1 MRPSFRRPPRVDF
14 DDRSS
19 YQRLDPKGMLDF
31 ALDFPAQL
39 ERAARI
45 GRAFRPPDALK
56 DASHIVLSGMGG
68 SAVTGDLLARLC
80 EPHSPIPFLV
90 NRDYRIPRFVG
101 RDTLF
106 IASSYSGNTEE
117 ALAATDLALRRR
129 AQVVCITTGGKLR
142 ELAIRRRLPLIEIPA
157 DPPMPPRAAFGYSF
171 IPLALMLSSLGL
183 YPGAGRQM
191 REAIGVVERLRSQA
205 HPDIPSRRN
214 RAKQL
219 ASYLHGKIPWVQGT
233 VGIMSAAAYRWRC
246 QFNEN
251 SKALAYSSEYPE
263 LNHNEVVGW
272 ELPAG
277 MAKPVE
283 VISLTKP
290 DDYYRVRARV
300 EITRGMIAPKAR
312 IHLIEAEGQS
322 PLAQLMGTVYL
333 GDFTSLYLAFLN
345 GVDPAAIGPINLLKA
360 RLAKL
365 KPPRKG

>member
-90 NRDYRIPRFVG
+90 NRDYRIPKFVG

-251 SKALAYSSEYPE
+251 SKTLAYSSEYPE

-272 ELPAG
+272 EIAPRLARDT
-277 MAKPVE
+277 A
-283 VISLTKP
+283 VIVLKEP
-290 DDYYRVRARV
+290 NAQPRIEARV
-300 EITRGMIAPKAR
+300 AITREIMSKRAEVR
-312 IHLIEAEGQS
+312 VVEAEGDS
-322 PLAQLMGTVYL
+322 PLARVLWTLYL
-333 GDFTSLYLAFLN
+333 ADFVSIYLAFLN
-345 GVDPAAIGPINLLKA
+345 GADPTAIAAINELKS
-360 RLAKL
+360 RLAEL
-365 KPPRKG
+365 

>member
-1 MRPSFRRPPRVDF
+1 MRPSFRHPPRVDL

-45 GRAFRPPDALK
+45 GRAFQPPDALK
-56 DASHIVLSGMGG
+56 YPSHIVLSGMGG

-90 NRDYRIPRFVG
+90 NRDYRIPKFVG

-171 IPLALMLSSLGL
+171 IPLVFMLSSLGL

-205 HPDIPSRRN
+205 HPDIPARRN

-251 SKALAYSSEYPE
+251 SKTLAYSSEYPE

-272 ELPAG
+272 EITPRLARDT
-277 MAKPVE
+277 A
-283 VISLTKP
+283 VIVLKEP
-290 DDYYRVRARV
+290 DAQPRIEARV
-300 EITRGMIAPKAR
+300 AITREIMSKRAEVR
-312 IHLIEAEGQS
+312 VVEAEGDS
-322 PLAQLMGTVYL
+322 PLARVLWALYL
-333 GDFTSLYLAFLN
+333 ADFVSIYLAFLN
-345 GVDPAAIGPINLLKA
+345 GADPTAIAAIDELKS
-360 RLAKL
+360 RLAEL
-365 KPPRKG
+365 

>member
-1 MRPSFRRPPRVDF
+1 VDF

-251 SKALAYSSEYPE
+251 SKTLAYSSEYPE

-272 ELPAG
+272 EIAPRLARDT
-277 MAKPVE
+277 A
-283 VISLTKP
+283 VIVLKEP
-290 DDYYRVRARV
+290 NAQPRIEARV
-300 EITRGMIAPKAR
+300 AITREIMSKRAEVR
-312 IHLIEAEGQS
+312 VVEAEGDS
-322 PLAQLMGTVYL
+322 PLARVLWTLYL
-333 GDFTSLYLAFLN
+333 ADFVSIYLAFLN
-345 GVDPAAIGPINLLKA
+345 GADPTAIAAINELKS
-360 RLAKL
+360 RLAEL
-365 KPPRKG
+365 

>member
-251 SKALAYSSEYPE
+251 SKTLAYSSEYPE

-272 ELPAG
+272 EIAPRLARDT
-277 MAKPVE
+277 A
-283 VISLTKP
+283 VIVLKEP
-290 DDYYRVRARV
+290 NAQPRIEARV
-300 EITRGMIAPKAR
+300 AITREIMSKRAEVR
-312 IHLIEAEGQS
+312 VVEAEGDS
-322 PLAQLMGTVYL
+322 PLARVLWTLYL
-333 GDFTSLYLAFLN
+333 ADFVSIYLAFLN
-345 GVDPAAIGPINLLKA
+345 GADPTAIAAINELKS
-360 RLAKL
+360 RLAEL
-365 KPPRKG
+365 

>member
-205 HPDIPSRRN
+205 HPDIPARRN

-251 SKALAYSSEYPE
+251 SKTLAYSSEYPE

-272 ELPAG
+272 EIAPRLARDT
-277 MAKPVE
+277 A
-283 VISLTKP
+283 VIVLKEP
-290 DDYYRVRARV
+290 DAQPRIGARV
-300 EITRGMIAPKAR
+300 AITREIMSKRAEVR
-312 IHLIEAEGQS
+312 VVEAEGDS
-322 PLAQLMGTVYL
+322 PLARVLWTLYL
-333 GDFTSLYLAFLN
+333 ADFVSIYLAFLN
-345 GVDPAAIGPINLLKA
+345 GADPTAIAAINELKS
-360 RLAKL
+360 RLAEL
-365 KPPRKG
+365 